1 MDLRAL
7 LRFLL
12 RKGNIDAVREALRSG
27 QAATE
32 EHRVKG
38 TVMGYQG
45 AECMRHIGVSLTDQL
60 GTIPPL
66 S

>member
-1 MDLRAL
+1 MPFVKHYAQGKR
-7 LRFLL
+7 R
-12 RKGNIDAVREALRSG
+12 RK
-27 QAATE
+27 

-38 TVMGYQG
+38 TVMGYEG